1 MPQGVRVG
9 ARMSA
14 SDKAKSAGG
23 QPETLPAEVRPIYAF
38 IIFNALSYQVILSS
52 PMVLYAKSLSAS
64 ATVLGII
71 AGMMPLLVIF
81 QIPASKHLGRIGYK
95 KFVFAGWGTRTLF
108 VLGLALVPLTGA
120 FLDRTT
126 RLALVLLLL
135 FAFNLTRGIT
145 SCAWLPWITAL
156 VPESLR
162 GHYLVRDAASMNIGS
177 FLVFNIAAIV
187 LGVEPHAWQ
196 FALLFA
202 FSAGMAG
209 ISLTFLR
216 RVPDA
221 QAPAEIKVSGTPV
234 PWKEIV
240 TYPPFAK
247 LVWMALAW
255 SVAYGGLNTFIVAFL
270 KTEAAMSD
278 REIMWLTSVQF
289 IGGLSSLWLVGS
301 RLDRLGSKPVLTV
314 CMIAWIG
321 LIVGWVL
328 ISGKFVHSH
337 IIPLVL
343 ALEIAMGLGYSLVNM
358 STTRLAMVVI
368 PPMGR
373 NHFFTYFSVVTNVT
387 LGLAPIFWGMF
398 IDALKGF
405 HGSWVEIEWNRFSL
419 FFAAAGLVYIVTLIL
434 TSRVH
439 EPKAASMEELLRDVW
454 QQSPL
459 RIWFRLG
466 PRG

>member
-1 MPQGVRVG
+1 
-9 ARMSA
+9 
-14 SDKAKSAGG
+14 
-23 QPETLPAEVRPIYAF
+23 
-38 IIFNALSYQVILSS
+38 
-52 PMVLYAKSLSAS
+52 
-64 ATVLGII
+64 
-71 AGMMPLLVIF
+71 
-81 QIPASKHLGRIGYK
+81 
-95 KFVFAGWGTRTLF
+95 
-108 VLGLALVPLTGA
+108 
-120 FLDRTT
+120 
-126 RLALVLLLL
+126 LVLLLL

-156 VPESLR
+156 IPESLR

-187 LGVEPHAWQ
+187 LEVDPHPWQ
-196 FALLFA
+196 FAVLFA
-202 FSAGMAG
+202 FSAAMAG

-221 QAPAEIKVSGTPV
+221 QAPAEIKASGTAV

-255 SVAYGGLNTFIVAFL
+255 SVAYGGLNTFVVAFL
-270 KTEAAMSD
+270 KTEAAMTE
-278 REIMWLTSVQF
+278 REIMFLTSVSC

-301 RLDRLGSKPVLTV
+301 RLDRLGSKPVLSV
-314 CMIAWIG
+314 CMIVWIAI
-321 LIVGWVL
+321 LAGWVL

-337 IIPLVL
+337 IVLLVL
-343 ALEIAMGLGYSLVNM
+343 ALEVAMGLGFSLVNM
-358 STTRLAMVVI
+358 SMTRLAMVVI

-373 NHFFTYFSVVTNVT
+373 NHFFTYYSVVTNVT
-387 LGLAPIFWGMF
+387 LGLAPIFWGIF
-398 IDALKGF
+398 IDALRGF
-405 HGSWVEIEWNRFSL
+405 HGNWIEIEWNRFSL
-419 FFAAAGLVYIVTLIL
+419 FFAGAGFLYIITLLL
-434 TSRVH
+434 TSRLH

-466 PRG
+466 PRS

>member
-1 MPQGVRVG
+1 
-9 ARMSA
+9 MSTA
-14 SDKAKSAGG
+14 SHDPKPAGG
-23 QPETLPAEVRPIYAF
+23 PIEIIPAAVRPIYAF

-52 PMVLYAKSLSAS
+52 PMVLYAKALGAS
-64 ATVLGII
+64 ATVLGIL

-156 VPESLR
+156 IPASLR
-162 GHYLVRDAASMNIGS
+162 GRYLVRDAACMNIGS
-177 FLVFNIAAIV
+177 FLVFVIAAFV
-187 LGVEPHAWQ
+187 LEVEPHAWQ
-196 FALLFA
+196 FSVLFA
-202 FSAGMAG
+202 FSAAMAG

-221 QAPAEIKVSGTPV
+221 EAPAEIHASRTPV

-240 TYPPFAK
+240 THPPFAK
-247 LVWMALAW
+247 LVWMAVAW
-255 SVAYGGLNTFIVAFL
+255 SIAYGGLNTFIVAFL
-270 KTEAAMSD
+270 KTETGLGERS
-278 REIMWLTSVQF
+278 IMLLTSVSF
-289 IGGLSSLWLVGS
+289 LGGLSSLWLLGS
-301 RLDRLGSKPVLTV
+301 RLDHLGSKPVLSV
-314 CMIAWIG
+314 CMITWIAV
-321 LIVGWVL
+321 LVGWIL
-328 ISGKFVHSH
+328 ISGKFVVSH

-343 ALEIAMGLGYSLVNM
+343 ALEFVMGLGYSLVNM
-358 STTRLAMVVI
+358 ASTRLAMVVI

-373 NHFFTYFSVVTNVT
+373 NHFFTYYSVVTNVT
-387 LGLAPIFWGMF
+387 LGLAPIFWGIL
-398 IDALKGF
+398 IDALKKF
-405 HGSWVEIEWNRFSL
+405 HGEWIGVEWNRFSL
-419 FFAAAGLVYIVTLIL
+419 FFAAAGFVYLVTLIL
-434 TSRVH
+434 TGRLQ
-439 EPKAASMEELLRDVW
+439 EPKAASMEELLRDIW

-459 RIWFRLG
+459 RIWFRFG
-466 PRG
+466 PRN